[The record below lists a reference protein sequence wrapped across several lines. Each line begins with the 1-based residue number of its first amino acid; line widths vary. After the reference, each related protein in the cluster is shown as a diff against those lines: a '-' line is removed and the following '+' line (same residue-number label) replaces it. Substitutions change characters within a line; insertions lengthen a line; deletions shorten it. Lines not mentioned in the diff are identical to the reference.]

1 MVLGHYGTA
10 LILKTADKKI
20 SLALLFFAATL
31 SDILLYALMI
41 PGIEQVDHV
50 PGYTRWISIKTVS
63 NSYSHGLLSLSAW
76 GLLLA
81 VLFILYRR
89 FYKKENTFPIKSAVI
104 IFIAV
109 ISHYACDLLVHVP
122 DLPVLPGSDTRL
134 GLGLW
139 NYPIISN
146 GIEFLI
152 YGIGL
157 FLYQKLVIKENT
169 LYFKKFLIFSVF
181 LMAFHLSTGLVPPM
195 DSNVLTGI
203 SMLFVSLAIVALT
216 WKLEKGTAGT
226 RSS

>member
-10 LILKTADKKI
+10 LALKTADRKI
-20 SLALLFFAATL
+20 SLALLFFATTL
-31 SDILLYALMI
+31 SDILLYTLMI
-41 PGIEQVDHV
+41 PGIEQIDHV
-50 PGYTRWISIKTVS
+50 PGYTQWISIKTIS

-81 VLFILYRR
+81 VLFILYRK
-89 FYKKENTFPIKSAVI
+89 FYRKESTFLIRSAVI

-152 YGIGL
+152 YGGGL
-157 FLYQKLVIKENT
+157 FLYQKLVIKEDKI
-169 LYFKKFLIFSVF
+169 YQKKFFIFSF
-181 LMAFHLSTGLVPPM
+181 LLAAFHLSTGLVPPM
-195 DSNVLTGI
+195 DSNVLTGV
-203 SMLFVSLAIVALT
+203 SMLFVSLAIVAVT
-216 WKLEKGTAGT
+216 WKLEKGATEA
-226 RSS
+226 